1 MNATNDK
8 AEWDLE
14 RYREL
19 NGYFRERI
27 NQLLTSD
34 PHLINQVAQ
43 GQSLRLEEIVE
54 SMTLNDQVLWK
65 EFLQLDQMKM
75 QIDIQDHLEGKG
87 TPLDSQKGFYRQ
99 HHENED
105 DEEALW

>member
-1 MNATNDK
+1 MNQNERT
-8 AEWDLE
+8 EWDAE

-19 NGYFRERI
+19 NSYFRERI

-34 PHLINQVAQ
+34 PHLVNQVAQ
-43 GQSLRLEEIVE
+43 GKGLQLEEIVE

-65 EFLQLDQMKM
+65 EFLELDHMKM

-99 HHENED
+99 HHDPDED
-105 DEEALW
+105 EDALW